1 MSTKVK
7 SPENLPNKPG
17 VYIMKDNDEKIIYI
31 GKAKNLIKRVQS
43 YFRKNLDRPKTKI
56 LMDHF
61 NSLEYI
67 VTNSEKEA
75 LILEANLIKK
85 HKPTYNIRLKDDK
98 RYPYVKITNEKFPR
112 LLITRN
118 ITKNGSYYGPFTDV
132 GSVKKTVKFL
142 KSLFKIRTCRN
153 MDGPCLN
160 SQIDLCYAPCD
171 DEISKEEYNEIIDK
185 IDLFFQGKY
194 SVIVK
199 NLKKE
204 MMEAASEQNYEKA
217 AVLRDQIQSIEE
229 VMDKQFVELADDDLD
244 QDVIAI
250 SEDKDN
256 FVIVVMAVRNG
267 KIVGKDDF
275 LMNGTEYDS
284 VEEVEYSFIQQYYG
298 YNRHIPK
305 QIIINQGIGDV
316 SLLED
321 WLTDLRGNRVYIKV
335 PEKGI
340 KLRLVNMAQKN
351 AEIIVH
357 QKKKLENALIELKKY
372 LKLEKLPRVIEGY
385 DISNISGKLA
395 VGSKVSF
402 LDAKPNKKKYR
413 HFKINTPGPNDFEM
427 MKELLTKRF
436 ERIDKDE
443 EPDLIVI
450 DGGKGQL
457 GMACQVLKENNLEH
471 IPIIGL
477 AKEFEEIYI
486 PNTSRPIIIPKDNKA
501 LYLLQ
506 QVRDESHRFAI
517 TYHRKLR
524 SKKITESSLDNIS
537 GIGQNRKKYI
547 LKELGSIDK
556 VKEASI
562 DQLANIKS
570 MNKKVAENVYNYYHN
585 EEMKLNE

>member
-17 VYIMKDNDEKIIYI
+17 VYIMKDKDENIIYI

-132 GSVKKTVKFL
+132 GSVRKTVKFL

-171 DEISKEEYNEIIDK
+171 GAISKEEYNEIMDK

-199 NLKKE
+199 NLKRE
-204 MMEAASEQNYEKA
+204 MMEAADQQNYEKA

-229 VMDKQFVELADDDLD
+229 IMDKQFVELGDDDLD
-244 QDVIAI
+244 QDIIAI
-250 SEDKDN
+250 SEDKEN
-256 FVIVVMAVRNG
+256 FIIVVMAIRNG

-284 VEEVEYSFIQQYYG
+284 NEEVTYAFIQQYYG
-298 YNRHIPK
+298 YNRHVPK

-316 SLLED
+316 SLLEE
-321 WLTDLRGNRVYIKV
+321 WLGDLRGNRVYIKV

-351 AEIIVH
+351 AEIIRH
-357 QKKKLENALIELKKY
+357 QKKKLENSLIELKKY

-413 HFKINTPGPNDFEM
+413 HFRIDTPGPNDFEM

-436 ERIDKDE
+436 ERIDKDS

-457 GMACQVLKENNLEH
+457 GMACEVLKENNLQH

-477 AKEFEEIYI
+477 AKEFEEIYL

-501 LYLLQ
+501 LHLLQ

-524 SKKITESSLDNIS
+524 SKKITESSLDDIP
-537 GIGQNRKKYI
+537 GIGKNRKQYI

-556 VKEASI
+556 VKEASVS
-562 DQLANIKS
+562 QLAEIKG
-570 MNKKVAENVYNYYHN
+570 MNKKVAENVYNYYHS
-585 EEMKLNE
+585 